1 MFTKRM
7 SSLKPDAIEIKDS
20 TKLNSWHLS
29 LALHVLIIFAI
40 FQLTFKTPI
49 AEMPDNK
56 ATIELVFV
64 TAKPDYRVIKDLLTI
79 KKDKIL
85 DSSQQLANKERSLN
99 RELLNKNKSSSVPK
113 FLSTPSDLR
122 LIGKRTHIASNQ
134 EIEQKQIL
142 IIEQR
147 ETKTKKRIMHQN
159 EMKPVMDSEIIA
171 RSPQKRSTRTRNF
184 AENLSSPT
192 FYEGDILGASVR
204 PGGLKLQTNQSGSP
218 SQPFVACSN
227 KGRAKAEKNNI
238 KQIDENKKITISA
251 LLGGNFAYHAIRQ
264 QQQLNISALL
274 GGGIGQKKSLRV
286 EELLNMSNRASN
298 ELTCVEQ

>member
-1 MFTKRM
+1 M
-7 SSLKPDAIEIKDS
+7 SLLKPDAIEIKNN

-29 LALHVLIIFAI
+29 LALHILILVAI

-49 AEMPDNK
+49 AEIPNNK

-113 FLSTPSDLR
+113 ILSTPSDLR
-122 LIGKRTHIASNQ
+122 LIGKRAHVVSNQ

-147 ETKTKKRIMHQN
+147 ETKTKKRILHQN

-171 RSPQKRSTRTRNF
+171 RSPQKRSTKKRNL

-192 FYEGDILGASVR
+192 FYEGDILGASLR
-204 PGGLKLQTNQSGSP
+204 PGGLKLQTNHSGSP
-218 SQPFVACSN
+218 SQPLVTCSN
-227 KGRAKAEKNNI
+227 KGRAEAEKNNL
-238 KQIDENKKITISA
+238 KQVDENKKITISA

-274 GGGIGQKKSLRV
+274 GSGISQKKLVRV

-298 ELTCVEQ
+298 DLACMEQ

>member
-1 MFTKRM
+1 M
-7 SSLKPDAIEIKDS
+7 SSLKRDAIEIKDS

-29 LALHVLIIFAI
+29 LALHILIIIAI

-56 ATIELVFV
+56 GTIELVFV

-85 DSSQQLANKERSLN
+85 KSSQQLSYKERSLN
-99 RELLNKNKSSSVPK
+99 RELLNKNKDSSVPK

-122 LIGKRTHIASNQ
+122 LIEKRTHIASNQ

-159 EMKPVMDSEIIA
+159 EMNPVINSDIIA
-171 RSPQKRSTRTRNF
+171 KSPQNRGTRKKNSPK
-184 AENLSSPT
+184 NL
-192 FYEGDILGASVR
+192 
-204 PGGLKLQTNQSGSP
+204 
-218 SQPFVACSN
+218 
-227 KGRAKAEKNNI
+227 
-238 KQIDENKKITISA
+238 
-251 LLGGNFAYHAIRQ
+251 
-264 QQQLNISALL
+264 
-274 GGGIGQKKSLRV
+274 
-286 EELLNMSNRASN
+286 
-298 ELTCVEQ
+298 

>member
-7 SSLKPDAIEIKDS
+7 SSLKPDAIKIKDS

-29 LALHVLIIFAI
+29 LALHILIIIGI
-40 FQLTFKTPI
+40 FQLTFKTPT

-79 KKDKIL
+79 NKDKIL

-134 EIEQKQIL
+134 EIEQKQIF

-147 ETKTKKRIMHQN
+147 ETNTKKRIMHQN
-159 EMKPVMDSEIIA
+159 EMKPVMDSEIVA

-204 PGGLKLQTNQSGSP
+204 PGGLKLKTNHSGSP
-218 SQPFVACSN
+218 SQPLATCSN

-238 KQIDENKKITISA
+238 KQTDDNKKITISA

-274 GGGIGQKKSLRV
+274 GGGIGQKKLVRV

-298 ELTCVEQ
+298 DLTCMEQ

>member
-7 SSLKPDAIEIKDS
+7 SSLKLDAVEVKGS
-20 TKLNSWHLS
+20 ARLNSWHLS
-29 LALHVLIIFAI
+29 LALHVLIVFAI
-40 FQLTFKTPI
+40 FQPTFKPPI

-64 TAKPDYRVIKDLLTI
+64 TAKPDYREIKDLLTI
-79 KKDKIL
+79 KKDKIP

-99 RELLNKNKSSSVPK
+99 IELLNKNKSSSIPK
-113 FLSTPSDLR
+113 YLLTPSDLQ
-122 LIGKRTHIASNQ
+122 LIGKRTHRASNQ
-134 EIEQKQIL
+134 PTEQKQIL

-147 ETKTKKRIMHQN
+147 ETKTKTRIMHQN
-159 EMKPVMDSEIIA
+159 KMKPVMDSEIIE
-171 RSPQKRSTRTRNF
+171 RSQQKRSTRTRNF

-204 PGGLKLQTNQSGSP
+204 PGGSKLQTNQSSSP
-218 SQPFVACSN
+218 LQPLVTCSN

-238 KQIDENKKITISA
+238 KQTDENKKITISA

-264 QQQLNISALL
+264 QQHLNITALL
-274 GGGIGQKKSLRV
+274 GGGLGQKNSPNVKD
-286 EELLNMSNRASN
+286 LLNMRIKASN
-298 ELTCVEQ
+298 EPNCSDE